1 VSTKAT
7 DLSGEEGE
15 NRQGA
20 KDVRA
25 LNGGL
30 APDLERFS
38 RRHALVIGGG
48 ALFSLWVGDL
58 RALVLAGA
66 VSFASLFAVRRGAY
80 TKRGRF
86 GVANIVTLG
95 RLALG
100 LGLALAVHGEAGEIW
115 AGALIGI
122 LCLDWLDGY
131 LARRSGDSSDF
142 GSYFDMEAD
151 AFIVLLA
158 CFELFQR
165 ERLGPWVLVG
175 GALRYGYV
183 LFLWG
188 FPSDLGE
195 APRSSFGRWA
205 FFALFIGLTL
215 PFVLPGVFGLVP
227 AAFGTLLV
235 CVSFGR
241 SFVHWAQGRRLMNR
255 ARAAARGPTDSP
267 R

>member
-7 DLSGEEGE
+7 DAAGDD
-15 NRQGA
+15 RHGA
-20 KDVRA
+20 RDAQAVPA
-25 LNGGL
+25 SNGAL
-30 APDLERFS
+30 APDLESFS
-38 RRHALVIGGG
+38 RRHALVIGAS

-66 VSFASLFAVRRGAY
+66 VSFASLLVVRRFAY

-86 GVANIVTLG
+86 GVANVVTLG
-95 RLALG
+95 RLALA
-100 LGLALAVHGEAGEIW
+100 LGLALALHAEAGEVW

-131 LARRSGDSSDF
+131 LARRSGDSSEF

-188 FPSDLGE
+188 FPSELGE

-241 SFVHWAQGRRLMNR
+241 SFVHWAQGRRLTNR
-255 ARAAARGPTDSP
+255 ARAAAREPTDSP

>member
-1 VSTKAT
+1 VVEL
-7 DLSGEEGE
+7 D
-15 NRQGA
+15 GA
-20 KDVRA
+20 
-25 LNGGL
+25 L
-30 APDLERFS
+30 APDLESFS

-48 ALFSLWVGDL
+48 ALFSLWIGDL
-58 RALVLAGA
+58 RALVLACA
-66 VSFASLFAVRRGAY
+66 LSFASLFVVRRGAF

-86 GVANIVTLG
+86 GAANGVTLF

-100 LGLALAVHGEAGEIW
+100 LGLALVFRDDAGEVW
-115 AGALIGI
+115 ASALVGI
-122 LCLDWLDGY
+122 LCLDALDGY
-131 LARRSGDSSDF
+131 LARRSGDASEF

-175 GALRYGYV
+175 GALRYAYV

-188 FPSDLGE
+188 FPSELGE

-205 FFALFIGLTL
+205 FLALFIGLTL

-227 AAFGTLLV
+227 AAVGTLLV

-241 SFVHWAQGRRLMNR
+241 SFVHWARGRRLTNR
-255 ARAAARGPTDSP
+255 ARASARAPTDSP